1 MKLIFHADDFGLNQS
16 VNRAIVDAAQR
27 GVLKSASIIVNGMA
41 AEGAIAEAP
50 GAHIDA
56 GIHLNI
62 VRGRPLSP
70 QSEVRT
76 LVDGEGKFFNSVFKL
91 MIHSALGR
99 IDVDEVYR
107 EYRRQVLFMIER
119 GLPPTHFD
127 GEKHSHL
134 LIPEAALAAGRLMD
148 EFSISRVRTINE
160 RQFIKLLNSYKTN
173 VNIHTG
179 RRAGLFFLE
188 YRSRQAK
195 EQWRRFK
202 SPDYTFGIG
211 TGGAAS
217 SQDAAKILH
226 AILNLPAERSV
237 EWILHPGYR
246 FDYQEEEFRKHY
258 GTFHSTG
265 SRIAEAD
272 FLLSDETTEGA
283 RTYASC
289 FISYGDL

>member
-1 MKLIFHADDFGLNQS
+1 MKLILHADDFGLNHA

-41 AEGAIAEAP
+41 AEEAIADAP
-50 GAHIDA
+50 GALIDA
-56 GIHLNI
+56 GRHLNI

-70 QSEVRT
+70 PSEVRT

-91 MIHSALGR
+91 MIHSVLGR
-99 IDVDEVYR
+99 IDADEVCR

-119 GLPPTHFD
+119 GVPPTHFD

-134 LIPEAALAAGRLMD
+134 LIPEAAQAVGKLMD
-148 EFSISRVRTINE
+148 EFSIPAVRTINE
-160 RQFIKLLNSYKTN
+160 RQFIKLLNSHKSN

-188 YRSRQAK
+188 YRSRQAQK
-195 EQWRRFK
+195 KWRRFK

-217 SQDAAKILH
+217 RQDAAAILH
-226 AILNLPAERSV
+226 AILNLPAEGSV

-246 FDYQEEEFRKHY
+246 FDYQEEEFREHY
-258 GTFHSTG
+258 GTFRRAG
-265 SRIAEAD
+265 ARIAEAD
-272 FLLSDETTEGA
+272 FLLSDETAEKA
-283 RTYASC
+283 RTYASR
-289 FISYGDL
+289 FISYGEL